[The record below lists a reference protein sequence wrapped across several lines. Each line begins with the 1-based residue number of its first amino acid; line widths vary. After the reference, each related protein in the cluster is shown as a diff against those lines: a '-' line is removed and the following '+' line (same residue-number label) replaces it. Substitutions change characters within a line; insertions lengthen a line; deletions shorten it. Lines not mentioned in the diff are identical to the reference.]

1 MTRFKGFLQD
11 HHYIS
16 NQYIFVAQLINLIL
30 KWYCSKTKKQHLVSV
45 YFERLENYCRK
56 FYALNIKIF
65 NWNSVNS
72 VQKYNQKPDLKI
84 WLKNPLSILAENA
97 GGGILLEGARIIE
110 LIPSGKQPSS
120 EYDSVFDASCHVILP
135 GLINL
140 HHHFYQTL
148 TRVYPQALN
157 KELFPWLKTLY
168 PLWAGITPEALR
180 MATRLALA
188 ELLLSGCTTA
198 SDQHYVFPAGLE
210 NAIDLQ
216 VEEAQNLGIRMVL
229 CRGSMDRSE
238 KDGGLPPDSVV
249 QTCDE
254 ILADSERLIQQ
265 YHNPEEGA
273 MTQIAL
279 APCSPF
285 SVSETVMRE
294 SAKLAEKNNV
304 LLHTHLAETE
314 DENSF
319 CLETI
324 GCRPLD
330 YLEQVGWLNNKT
342 WLAHGI
348 HFTDEEIQKLA
359 AAKTGISHCPS
370 SNMVLSSGVC
380 RVMDLEKAGVPVG
393 LGVDGSASNDS
404 SNLMQEVRQ
413 AFLLQRLQHGSKVT
427 HLDAL
432 RWATEGGANVL
443 RRPELGRIAEGMQA
457 DLALFKLDELRFSGN
472 GDPLAALVI
481 CGAHQADRVMVA
493 GKWIVED
500 GQILGLDLE
509 QLQAQHYREAKRLQE
524 K

>member
-1 MTRFKGFLQD
+1 M
-11 HHYIS
+11 
-16 NQYIFVAQLINLIL
+16 
-30 KWYCSKTKKQHLVSV
+30 KT
-45 YFERLENYCRK
+45 
-56 FYALNIKIF
+56 
-65 NWNSVNS
+65 
-72 VQKYNQKPDLKI
+72 
-84 WLKNPLSILAENA
+84 WLKNPLCILAENA
-97 GGGILLEGARIIE
+97 GGGILLEGACIIE
-110 LIPSGKQPSS
+110 LVPAGKQPSS
-120 EYDSVFDASCHVILP
+120 EYDSVFDAGRHVIIP

-168 PLWAGITPEALR
+168 PIWAGLTPEALR
-180 MATRLALA
+180 ISTRLALA

-198 SDQHYVFPAGLE
+198 SDQHYVFPEGLE

-216 VEEAQNLGIRMVL
+216 VEESKDLGIRVVI
-229 CRGSMDRSE
+229 CRGSMDRSQ
-238 KDGGLPPDSVV
+238 KNGGLPPDSVV

-265 YHNPEEGA
+265 YHNPSEGA

-285 SVSETVMRE
+285 SVSEEVMLK
-294 SAKLAEKNNV
+294 SASLADKHNV

-319 CLETI
+319 CLEKF
-324 GCRPLD
+324 GCRPVD
-330 YLEQVGWLNNKT
+330 YLEKVGWLNKRT

-348 HFTDEEIQKLA
+348 HFTAEEIQKLSVT
-359 AAKTGISHCPS
+359 KIGISHCPS
-370 SNMVLSSGVC
+370 SNMVLASGVC
-380 RVMDLEKAGVPVG
+380 RVPELEKAGVAVG
-393 LGVDGSASNDS
+393 LGVDGSASNDC

-413 AFLLQRLQHGSKVT
+413 AFMMQRLYYGSQIT

-432 RWATEGGANVL
+432 RWATSGGANVL
-443 RRPELGRIAEGMQA
+443 RRPELGCIVEGTQA
-457 DLALFKLDELRFSGN
+457 DLAMFKLDELRFSGH
-472 GDPLAALVI
+472 GDPMAALVI

-493 GKWIVED
+493 GRWVVID
-500 GQILGLDLE
+500 GQIPGLDLE
-509 QLQAQHYREAKRLQE
+509 QLKIDHQREAKRLQE

>member
-1 MTRFKGFLQD
+1 MKL
-11 HHYIS
+11 
-16 NQYIFVAQLINLIL
+16 
-30 KWYCSKTKKQHLVSV
+30 
-45 YFERLENYCRK
+45 
-56 FYALNIKIF
+56 
-65 NWNSVNS
+65 
-72 VQKYNQKPDLKI
+72 
-84 WLKNPLSILAENA
+84 WLKNPLSILAEKS
-97 GGGILLEGARIIE
+97 GGGLVLDGTRIVE
-110 LIPSGKQPSS
+110 LVPPGKTP
-120 EYDSVFDASCHVILP
+120 ETAFDSVFDAGQHVILP

-168 PLWAGITPEALR
+168 PLWAGLTPETMRLGS
-180 MATRLALA
+180 RLALA

-198 SDQHYVFPAGLE
+198 SDQHYVFPARLE
-210 NAIDLQ
+210 KAIDLQ
-216 VEEAQNLGIRMVL
+216 VEEAQNLGIRVVL
-229 CRGSMDRSE
+229 CRGSMDRSQ

-249 QTCDE
+249 QTCNE

-265 YHNPEEGA
+265 YHNPNTGA

-285 SVSETVMRE
+285 SVSEEVMLE
-294 SAKLAEKNNV
+294 SASLAEKHNV

-319 CLETI
+319 CLETF

-330 YLEQVGWLNNKT
+330 YLEQVGWLNNKS

-359 AAKTGISHCPS
+359 TAKTGISHCPS
-370 SNMVLSSGVC
+370 SNMVLASGVC
-380 RVMDLEKAGVPVG
+380 RVIDLEKAGVSVG

-413 AFLLQRLQHGSKVT
+413 AFLIQRLHHGSKVT

-432 RWATEGGANVL
+432 RWATAGGANVL
-443 RRPELGRIAEGMQA
+443 GRPELGRIAEGMQA
-457 DLALFKLDELRFSGN
+457 DFALFKLDELRFSGH

-500 GQILGLDLE
+500 GRIPGLDLE
-509 QLQAQHYREAKRLQE
+509 QLKIEHHREAKRLRE

>member
-1 MTRFKGFLQD
+1 MKL
-11 HHYIS
+11 
-16 NQYIFVAQLINLIL
+16 
-30 KWYCSKTKKQHLVSV
+30 
-45 YFERLENYCRK
+45 
-56 FYALNIKIF
+56 
-65 NWNSVNS
+65 
-72 VQKYNQKPDLKI
+72 
-84 WLKNPLSILAENA
+84 WLKNPLSILAEKS
-97 GGGILLEGARIIE
+97 GGGLVLDGTRIVE
-110 LIPSGKQPSS
+110 LVPPGKTP
-120 EYDSVFDASCHVILP
+120 ETAFDSVFDAGQHVILP

-168 PLWAGITPEALR
+168 PLWAGLTPETMRLGS
-180 MATRLALA
+180 RLALA

-198 SDQHYVFPAGLE
+198 SDQHYVFPARLE
-210 NAIDLQ
+210 KAIDLQ
-216 VEEAQNLGIRMVL
+216 VEEAQNLGIRVVL
-229 CRGSMDRSE
+229 CRGSMDRSQ

-249 QTCDE
+249 QTCNE

-265 YHNPEEGA
+265 YHNPNTGA

-285 SVSETVMRE
+285 SVSEEVMLE
-294 SAKLAEKNNV
+294 SASLAEKHNV

-319 CLETI
+319 CLETF
-324 GCRPLD
+324 GCRPLE

-359 AAKTGISHCPS
+359 TAKTGISHCPS
-370 SNMVLSSGVC
+370 SNMVLASGVC
-380 RVMDLEKAGVPVG
+380 RVIDLEKAGVSVG

-413 AFLLQRLQHGSKVT
+413 AFLIQRLHHGSKVT

-432 RWATEGGANVL
+432 RWATAGGANVL
-443 RRPELGRIAEGMQA
+443 GRPELGRIAEGMQA
-457 DLALFKLDELRFSGN
+457 DFALFKLDELRFSGH

-500 GQILGLDLE
+500 GRIPGLDLE
-509 QLQAQHYREAKRLQE
+509 QLKIEHHREAKRLRE

>member
-1 MTRFKGFLQD
+1 M
-11 HHYIS
+11 
-16 NQYIFVAQLINLIL
+16 
-30 KWYCSKTKKQHLVSV
+30 KT
-45 YFERLENYCRK
+45 
-56 FYALNIKIF
+56 
-65 NWNSVNS
+65 
-72 VQKYNQKPDLKI
+72 

-97 GGGILLEGARIIE
+97 GGGILLEGSCIIE
-110 LIPSGKQPSS
+110 LVPAGKEPSS
-120 EYDSVFDASCHVILP
+120 EYDSVFDASRHVIIP

-168 PLWAGITPEALR
+168 PIWSGLTPEALR
-180 MATRLALA
+180 ISTRLALA

-198 SDQHYVFPAGLE
+198 SDQHYVFTEGLE
-210 NAIDLQ
+210 DAIDLQ
-216 VEEAQNLGIRMVL
+216 VEESKNLGIRVVL
-229 CRGSMDRSE
+229 CRGSMDRSQ

-249 QTCDE
+249 QTCDQ
-254 ILADSERLIQQ
+254 ILADCERLIQQ
-265 YHNPEEGA
+265 YHNPTEGA
-273 MTQIAL
+273 MNQIVL

-285 SVSETVMRE
+285 SVSEEVMRE
-294 SAKLAEKNNV
+294 SACLAEKHNV

-319 CLETI
+319 CLEKF
-324 GCRPLD
+324 GCRPLE
-330 YLEQVGWLNNKT
+330 YLDNLGWLNKRT

-348 HFTDEEIQKLA
+348 HFSDAEIKKLSVT
-359 AAKTGISHCPS
+359 KTGISHCPS

-380 RVMDLEKAGVPVG
+380 RVPELEKAGVAVG
-393 LGVDGSASNDS
+393 LGVDGSASNDC

-413 AFLLQRLQHGSKVT
+413 AFMMQRLHYGTQIA

-432 RWATEGGANVL
+432 RWATSGGATVL
-443 RRPELGRIAEGMQA
+443 RRPELGCIAEGTQA
-457 DLALFKLDELRFSGN
+457 DLAMFKLDELRFSGY

-493 GKWIVED
+493 GSWVVID
-500 GQILGLDLE
+500 GQIPGLDLE
-509 QLQAQHYREAKRLQE
+509 QLKINHQREAKRLKE

>member
-1 MTRFKGFLQD
+1 M
-11 HHYIS
+11 
-16 NQYIFVAQLINLIL
+16 
-30 KWYCSKTKKQHLVSV
+30 
-45 YFERLENYCRK
+45 
-56 FYALNIKIF
+56 
-65 NWNSVNS
+65 
-72 VQKYNQKPDLKI
+72 KI

-97 GGGILLEGARIIE
+97 EGGILLEGTRIAE
-110 LIPSGKQPSS
+110 LVPSGKQPSAK
-120 EYDSVFDASCHVILP
+120 YDSVFDAGSHVILP

-140 HHHFYQTL
+140 HHHFFQTL

-157 KELFPWLKTLY
+157 KKLFPWLKTLY
-168 PLWAGITPEALR
+168 PLWAGLTPEAVR

-210 NAIDLQ
+210 KAIDLQ
-216 VEEAQNLGIRMVL
+216 VEEANNLGIRVVL

-254 ILADSERLIQQ
+254 ILADSERLIHL

-294 SAKLAEKNNV
+294 SAKLAKKHNV

-314 DENSF
+314 DENRF
-319 CLETI
+319 CLENI

-330 YLEQVGWLNNKT
+330 YLERVGWLNNRT

-348 HFTDEEIQKLA
+348 HFTNEEILKLSV
-359 AAKTGISHCPS
+359 AKTGISHCPS

-380 RVMDLEKAGVPVG
+380 RVSELEKSRVAVG
-393 LGVDGSASNDS
+393 LGVDGSASNDC
-404 SNLMQEVRQ
+404 SNLIQEVRQ
-413 AFLLQRLQHGSKVT
+413 AFLLQRLHNGSNVT

-443 RRPELGRIAEGMQA
+443 GRPELGKIAEGMQA

-481 CGAHQADRVMVA
+481 CGAHHADRVMVA
-493 GKWIVED
+493 GKWIVENSR
-500 GQILGLDLE
+500 IPGLDLE
-509 QLQAQHYREAKRLQE
+509 QLQAQHQQEAKRLLT

>member
-1 MTRFKGFLQD
+1 MKL
-11 HHYIS
+11 
-16 NQYIFVAQLINLIL
+16 
-30 KWYCSKTKKQHLVSV
+30 
-45 YFERLENYCRK
+45 
-56 FYALNIKIF
+56 
-65 NWNSVNS
+65 
-72 VQKYNQKPDLKI
+72 
-84 WLKNPLSILAENA
+84 WLKNPLSILADNA
-97 GGGILLEGARIIE
+97 GGGILLEGTRIVE
-110 LIPSGKQPSS
+110 VVPSGGKPSS
-120 EYDSVFDASCHVILP
+120 PYDYVFDASQHVVLP

-148 TRVYPQALN
+148 TRVFQKALN

-168 PLWAGITPEALR
+168 PIWAGLTPEAMR
-180 MATRLALA
+180 ISARLALT
-188 ELLLSGCTTA
+188 ELLLSGCATA
-198 SDQHYVFPAGLE
+198 SDHHYVFPGGLE

-216 VEEAQNLGIRMVL
+216 VEEAKALGIRVVL
-229 CRGSMDRSE
+229 CRGSMDLSQ
-238 KDGGLPPDSVV
+238 KDGGLPLESVV

-254 ILADSERLIQQ
+254 ILADSERLIQK
-265 YHNPEEGA
+265 YHNPNEGA

-294 SAKLAEKNNV
+294 SAKLSKKHNL

-314 DENSF
+314 DENIF
-319 CLETI
+319 CLETL

-330 YLEQVGWLNNKT
+330 YLEQMDWLDDQT

-348 HFTDEEIQKLA
+348 HFSDDEIQKLSA
-359 AAKTGISHCPS
+359 SKTGISHCPS
-370 SNMVLSSGVC
+370 SNMVLSSGIC
-380 RVMDLEKAGVPVG
+380 RVPELEKAGVPVG

-443 RRPELGRIAEGMQA
+443 RRPELGRIAKGTQA
-457 DLALFKLDELRFSGN
+457 DLALFKLDELRFSGH
-472 GDPLAALVI
+472 GDPLAAMVI
-481 CGAHQADRVMVA
+481 CGAHHADRVMVA

-509 QLQAQHYREAKRLQE
+509 RLQAQHHREAKRLQE

>member
-1 MTRFKGFLQD
+1 M
-11 HHYIS
+11 
-16 NQYIFVAQLINLIL
+16 
-30 KWYCSKTKKQHLVSV
+30 KT
-45 YFERLENYCRK
+45 
-56 FYALNIKIF
+56 
-65 NWNSVNS
+65 
-72 VQKYNQKPDLKI
+72 
-84 WLKNPLSILAENA
+84 WLKNPLCILAENA
-97 GGGILLEGARIIE
+97 GGGILLEGACIIE
-110 LIPSGKQPSS
+110 LVPAGKQPSS
-120 EYDSVFDASCHVILP
+120 EYDSVFDAGRHVIIP

-168 PLWAGITPEALR
+168 PIWAGLTPEALR
-180 MATRLALA
+180 ISTRLALA

-198 SDQHYVFPAGLE
+198 SDQHYVFPEGLE

-216 VEEAQNLGIRMVL
+216 VEESKDLGIRVVL
-229 CRGSMDRSE
+229 CRGSMDRSQ
-238 KDGGLPPDSVV
+238 KNGGLPPDSVV

-265 YHNPEEGA
+265 YHNPSKGA

-285 SVSETVMRE
+285 SVSEEVMLK
-294 SAKLAEKNNV
+294 SASLAEKHNV

-319 CLETI
+319 CLEKF
-324 GCRPLD
+324 GCRPVD
-330 YLEQVGWLNNKT
+330 YLEKVGWLNKRT

-348 HFTDEEIQKLA
+348 HFTAEEIQKLSVT
-359 AAKTGISHCPS
+359 KTGISHCPS
-370 SNMVLSSGVC
+370 SNMVLASGVC
-380 RVMDLEKAGVPVG
+380 RVPELEKAGVAVG
-393 LGVDGSASNDS
+393 LGVDGSASNDC

-413 AFLLQRLQHGSKVT
+413 AFMMQRLYYGSQIT

-432 RWATEGGANVL
+432 RWATSGGANVL
-443 RRPELGRIAEGMQA
+443 RRPELGCIVEGTQA
-457 DLALFKLDELRFSGN
+457 DLAMFKLDELRFSGH
-472 GDPLAALVI
+472 GDPMAALVI

-493 GKWIVED
+493 GRWVVID
-500 GQILGLDLE
+500 GQIPGLDLE
-509 QLQAQHYREAKRLQE
+509 QLKIDHQREAKRLQE

>member
-1 MTRFKGFLQD
+1 M
-11 HHYIS
+11 
-16 NQYIFVAQLINLIL
+16 
-30 KWYCSKTKKQHLVSV
+30 KT
-45 YFERLENYCRK
+45 
-56 FYALNIKIF
+56 
-65 NWNSVNS
+65 
-72 VQKYNQKPDLKI
+72 

-97 GGGILLEGARIIE
+97 GGGILLEGSCIIE
-110 LIPSGKQPSS
+110 LVPAGKEPSS
-120 EYDSVFDASCHVILP
+120 EYDSVFDAGRHVIIP

-168 PLWAGITPEALR
+168 PIWSGLTPEALR
-180 MATRLALA
+180 ISTRLALA

-198 SDQHYVFPAGLE
+198 SDQHYVFTEGLE
-210 NAIDLQ
+210 DAIDLQ
-216 VEEAQNLGIRMVL
+216 VEESKNLGIRVVL
-229 CRGSMDRSE
+229 CRGSMDRSQ

-249 QTCDE
+249 QTCDQ
-254 ILADSERLIQQ
+254 ILADCERLIQQ
-265 YHNPEEGA
+265 YHNPTEGA
-273 MTQIAL
+273 MNQIVL

-285 SVSETVMRE
+285 SVSEEVMRE
-294 SAKLAEKNNV
+294 SAFLAEKHNV

-319 CLETI
+319 CLEKF
-324 GCRPLD
+324 GCRPLE
-330 YLEQVGWLNNKT
+330 YLDNLGWLNKRT

-348 HFTDEEIQKLA
+348 HFSDVEIKKLSVT
-359 AAKTGISHCPS
+359 KTGISHCPS

-380 RVMDLEKAGVPVG
+380 RVPELEKAGVAVG
-393 LGVDGSASNDS
+393 LGVDGSASNDC

-413 AFLLQRLQHGSKVT
+413 AFMMQRLHYGTQIA

-432 RWATEGGANVL
+432 RWATSGGATVL
-443 RRPELGRIAEGMQA
+443 RRPELGCIAVGTQA
-457 DLALFKLDELRFSGN
+457 DLAMFKLDELRFSGY

-493 GKWIVED
+493 GSWVVID
-500 GQILGLDLE
+500 GQIPGLDLE
-509 QLQAQHYREAKRLQE
+509 QLKINHQREAKRLKE

>member
-1 MTRFKGFLQD
+1 M
-11 HHYIS
+11 
-16 NQYIFVAQLINLIL
+16 
-30 KWYCSKTKKQHLVSV
+30 KT
-45 YFERLENYCRK
+45 
-56 FYALNIKIF
+56 
-65 NWNSVNS
+65 
-72 VQKYNQKPDLKI
+72 

-97 GGGILLEGARIIE
+97 GGGILLEGTCIIE
-110 LIPSGKQPSS
+110 LVPAGKEPSS
-120 EYDSVFDASCHVILP
+120 EYDSVFDASRHVIIP

-168 PLWAGITPEALR
+168 PIWAGLTPEALR
-180 MATRLALA
+180 ISTRLALA

-198 SDQHYVFPAGLE
+198 SDQHYVFTEGLE
-210 NAIDLQ
+210 DAIDLQ
-216 VEEAQNLGIRMVL
+216 VEESKNLGIRVVL
-229 CRGSMDRSE
+229 CRGSMDRSQ

-249 QTCDE
+249 QTCDQ
-254 ILADSERLIQQ
+254 ILADCERLIKQ
-265 YHNPEEGA
+265 YHNPTEGA
-273 MTQIAL
+273 MNQIVL

-285 SVSETVMRE
+285 SVSEEIMRG
-294 SAKLAEKNNV
+294 SSCLAEKHNV

-319 CLETI
+319 CQEKF
-324 GCRPLD
+324 GCRPLE
-330 YLEQVGWLNNKT
+330 YLENLGWLNKRT

-348 HFTDEEIQKLA
+348 HFSDVEIKKLSVT
-359 AAKTGISHCPS
+359 KTGISHCPS

-380 RVMDLEKAGVPVG
+380 RVPELEKAGVAVG
-393 LGVDGSASNDS
+393 LGVDGSASNDC

-413 AFLLQRLQHGSKVT
+413 AFMMQRLHYGTQIA

-432 RWATEGGANVL
+432 RWATSGGATVL
-443 RRPELGRIAEGMQA
+443 RRPELGCIAVGTQA
-457 DLALFKLDELRFSGN
+457 DLAMFKLDELRFSGY

-493 GKWIVED
+493 GSWVVID
-500 GQILGLDLE
+500 GQIPGLDLE
-509 QLQAQHYREAKRLQE
+509 QLKINHQREAKRLKE

>member
-1 MTRFKGFLQD
+1 M
-11 HHYIS
+11 
-16 NQYIFVAQLINLIL
+16 
-30 KWYCSKTKKQHLVSV
+30 KT
-45 YFERLENYCRK
+45 
-56 FYALNIKIF
+56 
-65 NWNSVNS
+65 
-72 VQKYNQKPDLKI
+72 

-97 GGGILLEGARIIE
+97 GGGILLEGSCIIE
-110 LIPSGKQPSS
+110 LVPAGKEPSS
-120 EYDSVFDASCHVILP
+120 EYDSVFDAGRHVIIP

-168 PLWAGITPEALR
+168 PIWSGLTPEALR
-180 MATRLALA
+180 ISTRLALA

-198 SDQHYVFPAGLE
+198 SDQHYVFTEGLE
-210 NAIDLQ
+210 DAIDLQ
-216 VEEAQNLGIRMVL
+216 VEESKNLGIRVVL
-229 CRGSMDRSE
+229 CRGSMDRSQ

-249 QTCDE
+249 QTCDQ
-254 ILADSERLIQQ
+254 ILADCERLIQQ
-265 YHNPEEGA
+265 YHNPIEGA
-273 MTQIAL
+273 MNQIVL

-285 SVSETVMRE
+285 SVSEEVMRE
-294 SAKLAEKNNV
+294 SACLAEKHNV

-319 CLETI
+319 CQEKF
-324 GCRPLD
+324 GCRPLE
-330 YLEQVGWLNNKT
+330 YLDNLGWLNKRT

-348 HFTDEEIQKLA
+348 HFSDVEIKKLSVT
-359 AAKTGISHCPS
+359 KTGISHCPS

-380 RVMDLEKAGVPVG
+380 RVPELEKAGVAVG
-393 LGVDGSASNDS
+393 IGVDGSASNDC

-413 AFLLQRLQHGSKVT
+413 AFMMQRLHYGTQIA

-432 RWATEGGANVL
+432 RWATSGGATVL
-443 RRPELGRIAEGMQA
+443 RRPELGCIAVGTQA
-457 DLALFKLDELRFSGN
+457 DLAMFKLDELRFSGY

-493 GKWIVED
+493 GSWVVID
-500 GQILGLDLE
+500 GQIPGLDLE
-509 QLQAQHYREAKRLQE
+509 QLKINHQREAKRLKE

>member
-1 MTRFKGFLQD
+1 M
-11 HHYIS
+11 
-16 NQYIFVAQLINLIL
+16 
-30 KWYCSKTKKQHLVSV
+30 KT
-45 YFERLENYCRK
+45 
-56 FYALNIKIF
+56 
-65 NWNSVNS
+65 
-72 VQKYNQKPDLKI
+72 
-84 WLKNPLSILAENA
+84 WLKNPLCILAENA
-97 GGGILLEGARIIE
+97 GGGILLEGACIIE
-110 LIPSGKQPSS
+110 LVPAGKQPSS
-120 EYDSVFDASCHVILP
+120 EYDSVFDAGRHVIIP

-168 PLWAGITPEALR
+168 PIWAGLTPEALR
-180 MATRLALA
+180 ISTRLALA

-198 SDQHYVFPAGLE
+198 SDQHYVFPEGLE

-216 VEEAQNLGIRMVL
+216 VEESKDLGIRVVL
-229 CRGSMDRSE
+229 CRGSMDRSQ
-238 KDGGLPPDSVV
+238 KNGGLPPDSVV

-265 YHNPEEGA
+265 YHNATEGA

-285 SVSETVMRE
+285 SVSEEVMLK
-294 SAKLAEKNNV
+294 SASLAEKHNV

-319 CLETI
+319 CLEKF
-324 GCRPLD
+324 GCRPVD
-330 YLEQVGWLNNKT
+330 YLEKVGWLNKRT

-348 HFTDEEIQKLA
+348 HFTAEEIQKLSVT
-359 AAKTGISHCPS
+359 KIGISHCPS
-370 SNMVLSSGVC
+370 SNMVLASGGC
-380 RVMDLEKAGVPVG
+380 RVPELEKAGVAVG
-393 LGVDGSASNDS
+393 LGVDGSASNDC

-413 AFLLQRLQHGSKVT
+413 AFMMQRLYYGSQIT

-432 RWATEGGANVL
+432 RWATSGGANVL
-443 RRPELGRIAEGMQA
+443 RRPELGCIAEGTQA
-457 DLALFKLDELRFSGN
+457 DLAMFKLDELRFSGH
-472 GDPLAALVI
+472 GDPMAALVI

-493 GKWIVED
+493 GRWVVID
-500 GQILGLDLE
+500 GQIPGLDLE
-509 QLQAQHYREAKRLQE
+509 QLKIDHQREAKRLQE

>member
-1 MTRFKGFLQD
+1 MKL
-11 HHYIS
+11 
-16 NQYIFVAQLINLIL
+16 
-30 KWYCSKTKKQHLVSV
+30 
-45 YFERLENYCRK
+45 
-56 FYALNIKIF
+56 
-65 NWNSVNS
+65 
-72 VQKYNQKPDLKI
+72 
-84 WLKNPLSILAENA
+84 WLKNPLSILAEKS
-97 GGGILLEGARIIE
+97 GGGLVLDGTRIVE
-110 LIPSGKQPSS
+110 LVPSGKTP
-120 EYDSVFDASCHVILP
+120 ETAFESVFDAGQHVILP

-168 PLWAGITPEALR
+168 PLWAGLTPETMRLGS
-180 MATRLALA
+180 RLALA

-198 SDQHYVFPAGLE
+198 SDQHYVFPARLE
-210 NAIDLQ
+210 KAIDLQ
-216 VEEAQNLGIRMVL
+216 VEEAQNLGIRVVL
-229 CRGSMDRSE
+229 CRGSMDRSQ

-265 YHNPEEGA
+265 YHNPNTGA

-285 SVSETVMRE
+285 SVSEEVMLE
-294 SAKLAEKNNV
+294 SASLAEKHNV

-319 CLETI
+319 CLETF

-359 AAKTGISHCPS
+359 TAKTGISHCPS
-370 SNMVLSSGVC
+370 SNMVLASGVC
-380 RVMDLEKAGVPVG
+380 RVIDLEKAGVSVG

-413 AFLLQRLQHGSKVT
+413 AFLIQRLHHGSKVT

-432 RWATEGGANVL
+432 RWATAGGANVL
-443 RRPELGRIAEGMQA
+443 GRPELGRIAEGMQA
-457 DLALFKLDELRFSGN
+457 DFALFKLDELRFSGH

-500 GQILGLDLE
+500 GRIPGLDLE
-509 QLQAQHYREAKRLQE
+509 QLKIEHHREAKRLRE

>member
-1 MTRFKGFLQD
+1 M
-11 HHYIS
+11 
-16 NQYIFVAQLINLIL
+16 
-30 KWYCSKTKKQHLVSV
+30 KT
-45 YFERLENYCRK
+45 
-56 FYALNIKIF
+56 
-65 NWNSVNS
+65 
-72 VQKYNQKPDLKI
+72 

-97 GGGILLEGARIIE
+97 GGGILLEGSCIIE
-110 LIPSGKQPSS
+110 LVPAGKEPSS
-120 EYDSVFDASCHVILP
+120 EYDSVFDAGRHVIIP

-168 PLWAGITPEALR
+168 PIWSGLTPEALR
-180 MATRLALA
+180 ISTRLALA

-198 SDQHYVFPAGLE
+198 SDQHYVFTEGLE
-210 NAIDLQ
+210 DAIDLQ
-216 VEEAQNLGIRMVL
+216 VEESKNLGIRVVL
-229 CRGSMDRSE
+229 CRGSMDRSQ

-249 QTCDE
+249 QTCDQ
-254 ILADSERLIQQ
+254 ILADCERLIKQ
-265 YHNPEEGA
+265 YHNPTEGA
-273 MTQIAL
+273 MNQIVL

-285 SVSETVMRE
+285 SVSEEVMRE
-294 SAKLAEKNNV
+294 SACLAEKHNV

-319 CLETI
+319 CLEKF
-324 GCRPLD
+324 GCRPLE
-330 YLEQVGWLNNKT
+330 YLDNLGWLNKRT

-348 HFTDEEIQKLA
+348 HFSDVEIKKLSVT
-359 AAKTGISHCPS
+359 KTGISHCPS

-380 RVMDLEKAGVPVG
+380 RVPELEKAGVAVG
-393 LGVDGSASNDS
+393 LGVDGSASNDC

-413 AFLLQRLQHGSKVT
+413 AFMMQRLHYGTQIA

-432 RWATEGGANVL
+432 RWATSGGATVL
-443 RRPELGRIAEGMQA
+443 RRPELGCIAEGTQA
-457 DLALFKLDELRFSGN
+457 DLAMFKLDELRFSGY

-493 GKWIVED
+493 GSWVVID
-500 GQILGLDLE
+500 GQIPGLDLE
-509 QLQAQHYREAKRLQE
+509 QLKINHQREAKRLKE

>member
-1 MTRFKGFLQD
+1 M
-11 HHYIS
+11 
-16 NQYIFVAQLINLIL
+16 
-30 KWYCSKTKKQHLVSV
+30 KT
-45 YFERLENYCRK
+45 
-56 FYALNIKIF
+56 
-65 NWNSVNS
+65 
-72 VQKYNQKPDLKI
+72 

-97 GGGILLEGARIIE
+97 GGGILLEGTCIIE
-110 LIPSGKQPSS
+110 LVPAGKEPSS
-120 EYDSVFDASCHVILP
+120 EYDSVFDASRHVIIP

-168 PLWAGITPEALR
+168 PIWSGLTPEALR
-180 MATRLALA
+180 ISTRLALA

-198 SDQHYVFPAGLE
+198 SDQHYVFTEGLE
-210 NAIDLQ
+210 DAIDLQ
-216 VEEAQNLGIRMVL
+216 VEESKNLGIRVVL
-229 CRGSMDRSE
+229 CRGSMDRSQ

-249 QTCDE
+249 QTCDQ
-254 ILADSERLIQQ
+254 ILADCERLIKQ
-265 YHNPEEGA
+265 YHNPTEGA
-273 MTQIAL
+273 MNQIVL

-285 SVSETVMRE
+285 SVSEEVMRE
-294 SAKLAEKNNV
+294 SACLAEKHNV

-319 CLETI
+319 CQEKF
-324 GCRPLD
+324 GCRPLE
-330 YLEQVGWLNNKT
+330 YLENLGWLNKRT

-348 HFTDEEIQKLA
+348 HFSDVEIKKLSVT
-359 AAKTGISHCPS
+359 KTGISHCPS

-380 RVMDLEKAGVPVG
+380 RVPELEKAGVAVG
-393 LGVDGSASNDS
+393 IGVDGSASNDC

-413 AFLLQRLQHGSKVT
+413 AFMMQRLHYGTQIA

-432 RWATEGGANVL
+432 RWATSGGATVL
-443 RRPELGRIAEGMQA
+443 RRPELGCIAVGTQA
-457 DLALFKLDELRFSGN
+457 DLAMFKLDELRFSGY

-493 GKWIVED
+493 GSWVVID
-500 GQILGLDLE
+500 GQIPGLDLE
-509 QLQAQHYREAKRLQE
+509 QLKINHQREAKRLKE

>member
-1 MTRFKGFLQD
+1 M
-11 HHYIS
+11 
-16 NQYIFVAQLINLIL
+16 
-30 KWYCSKTKKQHLVSV
+30 KT
-45 YFERLENYCRK
+45 
-56 FYALNIKIF
+56 
-65 NWNSVNS
+65 
-72 VQKYNQKPDLKI
+72 
-84 WLKNPLSILAENA
+84 WLKNPLCILAENA
-97 GGGILLEGARIIE
+97 GGGILLEGACIIE
-110 LIPSGKQPSS
+110 LVPAGKQPSS
-120 EYDSVFDASCHVILP
+120 EYDSVFDAGRHVIIP

-168 PLWAGITPEALR
+168 PIWAGLTPEALR
-180 MATRLALA
+180 ISTRLALT

-198 SDQHYVFPAGLE
+198 SDQHYVFPEGLE

-216 VEEAQNLGIRMVL
+216 VEESKDLGIRVVL
-229 CRGSMDRSE
+229 CRGSMDRSQ
-238 KDGGLPPDSVV
+238 KNGGLPPDSVV

-265 YHNPEEGA
+265 YHNPSEGA

-285 SVSETVMRE
+285 SVSEEVMLK
-294 SAKLAEKNNV
+294 SASLAEKHNV

-319 CLETI
+319 CLEKF
-324 GCRPLD
+324 GCRPVD
-330 YLEQVGWLNNKT
+330 YLEKVGWLNKRT

-348 HFTDEEIQKLA
+348 HFTAEEIQKLSVT
-359 AAKTGISHCPS
+359 KIGISHCPS
-370 SNMVLSSGVC
+370 SNMVLASGVC
-380 RVMDLEKAGVPVG
+380 RVPELEKAGVAVG
-393 LGVDGSASNDS
+393 LGVDGSASNDC

-413 AFLLQRLQHGSKVT
+413 AFMMQRLYYGSQIT

-432 RWATEGGANVL
+432 RWATSGGANVL
-443 RRPELGRIAEGMQA
+443 RRPELGCIAEGTQA
-457 DLALFKLDELRFSGN
+457 DLAMFKLDELRFSGH
-472 GDPLAALVI
+472 GDPMAALVI

-493 GKWIVED
+493 GRWVVID
-500 GQILGLDLE
+500 GQIPGLDLE
-509 QLQAQHYREAKRLQE
+509 QLKIDHQREAKRLQE

>member
-1 MTRFKGFLQD
+1 M
-11 HHYIS
+11 
-16 NQYIFVAQLINLIL
+16 
-30 KWYCSKTKKQHLVSV
+30 KT
-45 YFERLENYCRK
+45 
-56 FYALNIKIF
+56 
-65 NWNSVNS
+65 
-72 VQKYNQKPDLKI
+72 

-97 GGGILLEGARIIE
+97 GGGILLEGSCIIE
-110 LIPSGKQPSS
+110 LVPAGKEPSS
-120 EYDSVFDASCHVILP
+120 EYDSVFDASRHVIIP

-168 PLWAGITPEALR
+168 PIWAGLTPEALR
-180 MATRLALA
+180 ISTRLALA

-198 SDQHYVFPAGLE
+198 SDQHYVFTEGLE
-210 NAIDLQ
+210 DAIDLQ
-216 VEEAQNLGIRMVL
+216 VEESKNLGIRVVL
-229 CRGSMDRSE
+229 CRGSMDRSQ

-249 QTCDE
+249 QTCDQ
-254 ILADSERLIQQ
+254 ILADCERLIKQ
-265 YHNPEEGA
+265 YHNPTEGA
-273 MTQIAL
+273 MNQIVL

-285 SVSETVMRE
+285 SVSEEVMRE
-294 SAKLAEKNNV
+294 SACLAEKHNV

-319 CLETI
+319 CQEKF
-324 GCRPLD
+324 GCRPLE
-330 YLEQVGWLNNKT
+330 YLDNLGWLNKRT

-348 HFTDEEIQKLA
+348 HFSNVEIKKLSVT
-359 AAKTGISHCPS
+359 KTGISHCPS

-380 RVMDLEKAGVPVG
+380 RVPELEKAGVAVG
-393 LGVDGSASNDS
+393 LGVDGSASNDC

-413 AFLLQRLQHGSKVT
+413 AFMMQRLHYGTQIA

-432 RWATEGGANVL
+432 RWATSGGATVL
-443 RRPELGRIAEGMQA
+443 RRPELGCIAEGTQA
-457 DLALFKLDELRFSGN
+457 DLAMFKLDELRFSGY

-493 GKWIVED
+493 GSWVVID
-500 GQILGLDLE
+500 GQIPGLDLE
-509 QLQAQHYREAKRLQE
+509 QLKINHQREAKRLKE

>member
-1 MTRFKGFLQD
+1 M
-11 HHYIS
+11 
-16 NQYIFVAQLINLIL
+16 
-30 KWYCSKTKKQHLVSV
+30 KT
-45 YFERLENYCRK
+45 
-56 FYALNIKIF
+56 
-65 NWNSVNS
+65 
-72 VQKYNQKPDLKI
+72 

-97 GGGILLEGARIIE
+97 GGGILLEGTCIIE
-110 LIPSGKQPSS
+110 LVPAGKEPSS
-120 EYDSVFDASCHVILP
+120 EYDSVFDASRHVIIP

-168 PLWAGITPEALR
+168 PIWSGLTPEALR
-180 MATRLALA
+180 ISTRLALA

-198 SDQHYVFPAGLE
+198 SDQHYVFTEGLE
-210 NAIDLQ
+210 DAIDLQ
-216 VEEAQNLGIRMVL
+216 VEESKNLGIRVVL
-229 CRGSMDRSE
+229 CRGSMDRSQ

-249 QTCDE
+249 QTCDQ
-254 ILADSERLIQQ
+254 ILADCERLIQR
-265 YHNPEEGA
+265 YHNPTEGT
-273 MTQIAL
+273 MNQIVL

-285 SVSETVMRE
+285 SVSEEVMRE
-294 SAKLAEKNNV
+294 SACLAEKHNV

-319 CLETI
+319 CLEKF
-324 GCRPLD
+324 GCRPLE
-330 YLEQVGWLNNKT
+330 YLENLGWLNKRT

-348 HFTDEEIQKLA
+348 HFSDAEIKKLSVT
-359 AAKTGISHCPS
+359 KTGISHCPS

-380 RVMDLEKAGVPVG
+380 RVPELEKAGVAVG
-393 LGVDGSASNDS
+393 LGVDGSASNDC

-413 AFLLQRLQHGSKVT
+413 AFMMQRLHYGTQIA

-432 RWATEGGANVL
+432 RWATSGGATVL
-443 RRPELGRIAEGMQA
+443 RRPELGCIAEGTQA
-457 DLALFKLDELRFSGN
+457 DLAMFKLDELRFSGY

-493 GKWIVED
+493 GRWVVID
-500 GQILGLDLE
+500 GQIPGLDLE
-509 QLQAQHYREAKRLQE
+509 QLKINHQREAKRLKE

>member
-1 MTRFKGFLQD
+1 MKL
-11 HHYIS
+11 
-16 NQYIFVAQLINLIL
+16 
-30 KWYCSKTKKQHLVSV
+30 
-45 YFERLENYCRK
+45 
-56 FYALNIKIF
+56 
-65 NWNSVNS
+65 
-72 VQKYNQKPDLKI
+72 
-84 WLKNPLSILAENA
+84 WLKNPLSILAEKS
-97 GGGILLEGARIIE
+97 GGGLVLDGTRIVE
-110 LIPSGKQPSS
+110 LVPSGKTP
-120 EYDSVFDASCHVILP
+120 ETAFESVFDTGQHVILP

-168 PLWAGITPEALR
+168 PLWAGLTPETMRLGS
-180 MATRLALA
+180 RLALA

-198 SDQHYVFPAGLE
+198 SDQHYVFPARLE
-210 NAIDLQ
+210 KAIDLQ
-216 VEEAQNLGIRMVL
+216 VEEAQNLGIRVVL
-229 CRGSMDRSE
+229 CRGSMDRSQ

-265 YHNPEEGA
+265 YHNPNTGA

-285 SVSETVMRE
+285 SVSEEVMLE
-294 SAKLAEKNNV
+294 SASLAEKHNV

-319 CLETI
+319 CLETF

-359 AAKTGISHCPS
+359 TAKTGISHCPS
-370 SNMVLSSGVC
+370 SNMVLASGVC
-380 RVMDLEKAGVPVG
+380 RVIDLEKAGVSVG

-413 AFLLQRLQHGSKVT
+413 AFLIQRLHHGSKVT

-432 RWATEGGANVL
+432 RWATAGGANVL
-443 RRPELGRIAEGMQA
+443 GRPELGRIAEGMQA
-457 DLALFKLDELRFSGN
+457 DFALFKLDELRFSGH

-500 GQILGLDLE
+500 GRIPGLDLE
-509 QLQAQHYREAKRLQE
+509 QLKIEHHREAKRLRE

>member
-1 MTRFKGFLQD
+1 M
-11 HHYIS
+11 
-16 NQYIFVAQLINLIL
+16 
-30 KWYCSKTKKQHLVSV
+30 KT
-45 YFERLENYCRK
+45 
-56 FYALNIKIF
+56 
-65 NWNSVNS
+65 
-72 VQKYNQKPDLKI
+72 
-84 WLKNPLSILAENA
+84 WLKNPLCILAENA
-97 GGGILLEGARIIE
+97 GGGILLEGACIIE
-110 LIPSGKQPSS
+110 LVPAGKQPSS
-120 EYDSVFDASCHVILP
+120 EYDSVFDAGRHVIIP

-168 PLWAGITPEALR
+168 PIWAGLTPEALR
-180 MATRLALA
+180 ISTRLALA

-198 SDQHYVFPAGLE
+198 SDQHYVFPEGLE

-216 VEEAQNLGIRMVL
+216 VEESKDLGIRVVL
-229 CRGSMDRSE
+229 CRGSMDRSQ
-238 KDGGLPPDSVV
+238 KNGGLPPDSVV

-265 YHNPEEGA
+265 YHNATEGA

-285 SVSETVMRE
+285 SVSEEVMLK
-294 SAKLAEKNNV
+294 SASLAEKHNV

-319 CLETI
+319 CLEKF
-324 GCRPLD
+324 GCRPVD
-330 YLEQVGWLNNKT
+330 YLEKVGWLNKRT

-348 HFTDEEIQKLA
+348 HFTDEEIQKLSVT
-359 AAKTGISHCPS
+359 KIGISHCPS
-370 SNMVLSSGVC
+370 SNMVLASGVC
-380 RVMDLEKAGVPVG
+380 RVPELEKAGVAVG
-393 LGVDGSASNDS
+393 LGVDGSASNDC

-413 AFLLQRLQHGSKVT
+413 AFMMQRLYYGSQIT

-432 RWATEGGANVL
+432 RWATSGGANVL
-443 RRPELGRIAEGMQA
+443 RRPELGSIAEGTQA
-457 DLALFKLDELRFSGN
+457 DLAMFKLDELRFSGH
-472 GDPLAALVI
+472 GDPMAALVI

-493 GKWIVED
+493 GRWVVID
-500 GQILGLDLE
+500 GQIPGLDLE
-509 QLQAQHYREAKRLQE
+509 QLKIDHQREAKRLQE

>member
-1 MTRFKGFLQD
+1 M
-11 HHYIS
+11 
-16 NQYIFVAQLINLIL
+16 
-30 KWYCSKTKKQHLVSV
+30 KT
-45 YFERLENYCRK
+45 
-56 FYALNIKIF
+56 
-65 NWNSVNS
+65 
-72 VQKYNQKPDLKI
+72 
-84 WLKNPLSILAENA
+84 WLKNPLCILAENA
-97 GGGILLEGARIIE
+97 GGGILLEGACIIE
-110 LIPSGKQPSS
+110 LVPAGKQPSS
-120 EYDSVFDASCHVILP
+120 EYDTVFDAGAHVIIP

-168 PLWAGITPEALR
+168 PIWAGLTPEALR
-180 MATRLALA
+180 ISTRLALA

-198 SDQHYVFPAGLE
+198 SDQHYVFPEGLE

-216 VEEAQNLGIRMVL
+216 VEESKDLGIRVVL
-229 CRGSMDRSE
+229 CRGSMDRSQ
-238 KDGGLPPDSVV
+238 KNGGLPPDSVV

-265 YHNPEEGA
+265 YHNPTEGA

-285 SVSETVMRE
+285 SVSEEVMLK
-294 SAKLAEKNNV
+294 SASLAEKHNV

-319 CLETI
+319 CLEKF
-324 GCRPLD
+324 GCRPVD
-330 YLEQVGWLNNKT
+330 YLEKVGWLNKRT

-348 HFTDEEIQKLA
+348 HFTDEEIQKLSVT
-359 AAKTGISHCPS
+359 KTGISHCPS
-370 SNMVLSSGVC
+370 SNMVLASGVC
-380 RVMDLEKAGVPVG
+380 RVPELEKAGVSVG
-393 LGVDGSASNDS
+393 LGVDGSASNDC

-413 AFLLQRLQHGSKVT
+413 AFMMQRLYYGSQIT

-432 RWATEGGANVL
+432 RWATSGGANVL
-443 RRPELGRIAEGMQA
+443 RRPELGCIAEGTQA
-457 DLALFKLDELRFSGN
+457 DLAMFKLDELRFSGH
-472 GDPLAALVI
+472 GDPMAALVI

-493 GKWIVED
+493 GRWVVID
-500 GQILGLDLE
+500 GQIPGLDLQ
-509 QLQAQHYREAKRLQE
+509 QLKIDHQREAKRLQE

>member
-1 MTRFKGFLQD
+1 M
-11 HHYIS
+11 
-16 NQYIFVAQLINLIL
+16 
-30 KWYCSKTKKQHLVSV
+30 KT
-45 YFERLENYCRK
+45 
-56 FYALNIKIF
+56 
-65 NWNSVNS
+65 
-72 VQKYNQKPDLKI
+72 

-97 GGGILLEGARIIE
+97 GGGILLEGSCIIE
-110 LIPSGKQPSS
+110 LVPAGKEPSS
-120 EYDSVFDASCHVILP
+120 EYDSVFDAGRHVIIP

-168 PLWAGITPEALR
+168 PIWSGLTPEALR
-180 MATRLALA
+180 ISTRLALA

-198 SDQHYVFPAGLE
+198 SDQHYVFTEGLE
-210 NAIDLQ
+210 DAIDLQ
-216 VEEAQNLGIRMVL
+216 VEESKNLGIRVVL
-229 CRGSMDRSE
+229 CRGSMDRSQ

-249 QTCDE
+249 QTCDQ
-254 ILADSERLIQQ
+254 ILADCERLIQR
-265 YHNPEEGA
+265 YHNPTEGA
-273 MTQIAL
+273 MNQIVL

-285 SVSETVMRE
+285 SVSEEIMRK
-294 SAKLAEKNNV
+294 SSCLAEKHNV

-319 CLETI
+319 CLEKF
-324 GCRPLD
+324 GCRPLE
-330 YLEQVGWLNNKT
+330 YLDNLGWLNKRT

-348 HFTDEEIQKLA
+348 HFSDVEIKKLSVT
-359 AAKTGISHCPS
+359 KTGISHCPS

-380 RVMDLEKAGVPVG
+380 RVPELEKAGVAVG
-393 LGVDGSASNDS
+393 IGVDGSASNDC

-413 AFLLQRLQHGSKVT
+413 AFMMQRLHYGTQIT

-432 RWATEGGANVL
+432 RWATSGGATVL
-443 RRPELGRIAEGMQA
+443 RRPELGFIAVGTQA
-457 DLALFKLDELRFSGN
+457 DLAMFKLDELRFSGY

-493 GKWIVED
+493 GSWVVID
-500 GQILGLDLE
+500 GQIPGIDLE
-509 QLQAQHYREAKRLQE
+509 QLKINHQREAKRLKE

>member
-1 MTRFKGFLQD
+1 M
-11 HHYIS
+11 
-16 NQYIFVAQLINLIL
+16 
-30 KWYCSKTKKQHLVSV
+30 KT
-45 YFERLENYCRK
+45 
-56 FYALNIKIF
+56 
-65 NWNSVNS
+65 
-72 VQKYNQKPDLKI
+72 
-84 WLKNPLSILAENA
+84 WLKNPLCILAENA
-97 GGGILLEGARIIE
+97 GGGILLEGACIIE
-110 LIPSGKQPSS
+110 LVPAGKQPSS
-120 EYDSVFDASCHVILP
+120 EYDSVFDAGRHVIIP

-168 PLWAGITPEALR
+168 PIWAGLTPEALR
-180 MATRLALA
+180 ISTRLALA

-198 SDQHYVFPAGLE
+198 SDQHYVFPEGLE

-216 VEEAQNLGIRMVL
+216 VEESKDLGIRVVM
-229 CRGSMDRSE
+229 CRGSMDRSQ
-238 KDGGLPPDSVV
+238 KNGGLPPDSVV

-265 YHNPEEGA
+265 YHNATEGA

-285 SVSETVMRE
+285 SVSEEVMLK
-294 SAKLAEKNNV
+294 SASLAEKHNV

-319 CLETI
+319 CLEKF
-324 GCRPLD
+324 GCRPVD
-330 YLEQVGWLNNKT
+330 YLEKVGWLNERT

-348 HFTDEEIQKLA
+348 HFTAEEIQKLSVT
-359 AAKTGISHCPS
+359 KIGISHCPS
-370 SNMVLSSGVC
+370 SNMVLASGVC
-380 RVMDLEKAGVPVG
+380 RVPELEKAGVAVG
-393 LGVDGSASNDS
+393 LGVDGSASNDC

-413 AFLLQRLQHGSKVT
+413 AFMMQRLYYGSQIT

-432 RWATEGGANVL
+432 RWATSGGANVL
-443 RRPELGRIAEGMQA
+443 RRPELGCIAEGTQA
-457 DLALFKLDELRFSGN
+457 DLAMFKLDELRFSGH
-472 GDPLAALVI
+472 GDPMAALVI

-493 GKWIVED
+493 GRWVVID
-500 GQILGLDLE
+500 GQIPGLDLE
-509 QLQAQHYREAKRLQE
+509 QLKIDHQREAKRLQE

>member
-1 MTRFKGFLQD
+1 M
-11 HHYIS
+11 
-16 NQYIFVAQLINLIL
+16 
-30 KWYCSKTKKQHLVSV
+30 KT
-45 YFERLENYCRK
+45 
-56 FYALNIKIF
+56 
-65 NWNSVNS
+65 
-72 VQKYNQKPDLKI
+72 
-84 WLKNPLSILAENA
+84 WLKNPLCILAENA
-97 GGGILLEGARIIE
+97 GGGILLEGSCIIE
-110 LIPSGKQPSS
+110 LVPAGKQPSS
-120 EYDSVFDASCHVILP
+120 EYDSVFDAGRHVIIP

-168 PLWAGITPEALR
+168 PIWAGLTPEALR
-180 MATRLALA
+180 ISTRLALA

-198 SDQHYVFPAGLE
+198 SDQHYVFPEGLE

-216 VEEAQNLGIRMVL
+216 VEESKDLGIRVVM
-229 CRGSMDRSE
+229 CRGSMDRSQ
-238 KDGGLPPDSVV
+238 KNGGLPPDSVV

-265 YHNPEEGA
+265 YHNATEGA

-285 SVSETVMRE
+285 SVSEEVMLK
-294 SAKLAEKNNV
+294 SASLAEKHNV

-319 CLETI
+319 CMEKF
-324 GCRPLD
+324 GCRPVD
-330 YLEQVGWLNNKT
+330 YLEKVGWLNKRT

-348 HFTDEEIQKLA
+348 HFTAEEIQKLSVT
-359 AAKTGISHCPS
+359 KIGISHCPS
-370 SNMVLSSGVC
+370 SNMVLASGAC
-380 RVMDLEKAGVPVG
+380 RVPELEKAGVAVG
-393 LGVDGSASNDS
+393 LGVDGSASNDC

-413 AFLLQRLQHGSKVT
+413 AFMMQRLYYGSQIT

-432 RWATEGGANVL
+432 RWATSGGANVL
-443 RRPELGRIAEGMQA
+443 RRPELGCIAEGTQA
-457 DLALFKLDELRFSGN
+457 DLAMFKLDELRFSGH
-472 GDPLAALVI
+472 GDPMAALVI

-493 GKWIVED
+493 GRWVVID
-500 GQILGLDLE
+500 GQIPGLDLE
-509 QLQAQHYREAKRLQE
+509 QLKIDHQREAKRLQE